1 MWNFTVLK
9 KAVEL
14 IEKGEELALATITK
28 VSGSTPRREGAKML
42 VLNNGKIY
50 GTVGGGNLESRVIN
64 EALEALK
71 IGKSTNLYL
80 PLEKEELDME
90 CGGEV
95 EVFIDVYKS
104 KPKLLIAGGGH
115 VGLAIYKVASLLDFH
130 IVIFEDREEFLTE
143 ERFPL
148 AEELILG
155 NIEENLSN
163 YPIDKDTYIVI
174 VTRGHEYDKDC
185 LEAVIYSKAKY
196 IGVMGSK
203 RKVKVMMKKLEEKGI
218 EKNYLENVYTPIGL
232 NLGGETPEE
241 IAISIISEIL
251 LIKNEGSL
259 IHMKSTRKGSIM
271 I

>member
-1 MWNFTVLK
+1 MSDFRILK

-14 IEKGEELALATITK
+14 IEKGKEIALVTVTK
-28 VSGSTPRREGAKML
+28 ASGSTPREEGTKML
-42 VLNNGKIY
+42 VLENGRIY
-50 GTVGGGNLESRVIN
+50 GTVGGGNLESRVID
-64 EALEALK
+64 ESLKALK
-71 IGKSTNLYL
+71 IGKSMSLYL
-80 PLEKEELDME
+80 PLEKNELGME

-95 EVFIDVYKS
+95 EVFIDIYKS

-130 IVIFEDREEFLTE
+130 VVVFEDREELLTK

-155 NIEENLSN
+155 DIKENLSN
-163 YPIDKDTYIVI
+163 YPIDEDTYIVI
-174 VTRGHEYDKDC
+174 VTRGHEYDEAC
-185 LEAVIYSKAKY
+185 LEASAYSNAKY

-203 RKVKVMMKKLEEKGI
+203 RKVKVMMENLKSKGI
-218 EKNYLENVYTPIGL
+218 EESYLENIYTPIGL

-251 LIKNEGSL
+251 IIKNQGSL
-259 IHMKSTRKGSIM
+259 IHMKSTRKANIM
-271 I
+271 L